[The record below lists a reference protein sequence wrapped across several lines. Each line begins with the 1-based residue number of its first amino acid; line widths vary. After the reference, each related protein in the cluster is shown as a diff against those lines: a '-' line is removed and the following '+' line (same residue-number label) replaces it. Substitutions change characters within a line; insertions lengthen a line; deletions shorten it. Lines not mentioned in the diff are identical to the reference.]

1 MTNQT
6 TVLIINHSQIQLVGL
21 KYMLLNTFTTHTL
34 SLFEALTIK
43 DAFLSYTHIQPDLL
57 IVDLEALLV
66 EDKTLPPDQKKILSN
81 QPIIALSDSI
91 RNPNL
96 LNSFGYVFQ
105 SILSKTVQS
114 DEFGYAIRKVLSGE
128 QYFTDPVPL
137 ASKNGILSTI
147 EEEIKIT
154 KREREILD
162 LVIDNY
168 SSKEISKKLFLSERT
183 VETHRYNLQKKL
195 KTANLSISIK
205 ETYTVVAK
213 T

>member
-21 KYMLLNTFTTHTL
+21 KHMLLNTFTTHAL

-43 DAFLSYTHIQPDLL
+43 DAFQSHTNIQPDLL
-57 IVDLEALLV
+57 IVDLEALLI
-66 EDKTLPPDQKKILSN
+66 EDKTLPADQKKILSG

-96 LNSFGYVFQ
+96 LSSFGYIFQ

-114 DEFGYAIRKVLSGE
+114 EEFGYAIKKVLSGE
-128 QYFTDPVPL
+128 QYFTDPAPL